1 MAKKEMGESKSE
13 QKREEAADKKQD
25 IAMIKKA
32 FKEHDKQEH
41 KGGKGTKITL
51 KKGGVTGQAMKAMGR
66 NMARVMN
73 QRGSSRG
80 K

>member
-13 QKREEAADKKQD
+13 QKREAAEDKKQD
-25 IAMIKKA
+25 VAMIKKA

-51 KKGGVTGQAMKAMGR
+51 KKGGVSSTSMKAMGR
-66 NMARVMN
+66 NMARAAN
-73 QRGSSRG
+73 QRS